1 MVVVWIF
8 NWQSH
13 SDREITQLTMQPL
26 TMNLIQLIKKSAHT
40 DLSAHAHM
48 HMGGQR
54 YHFCVRFHLKDISP
68 PSIVR
73 FHSSNVRIMPE
84 IIRHQHRI
92 GYWAKGKAEKRQFV
106 SLTNFGVKLLKHV
119 EAPASLRE
127 ESGFVVEVT
136 QKLKGATTVRSG
148 YVLHTVYVSISHS

>member
-1 MVVVWIF
+1 
-8 NWQSH
+8 
-13 SDREITQLTMQPL
+13 
-26 TMNLIQLIKKSAHT
+26 MNLIQLIKKARTLIYISFLCT
-40 DLSAHAHM
+40 IP
-48 HMGGQR
+48 
-54 YHFCVRFHLKDISP
+54 DISP

-73 FHSSNVRIMPE
+73 FHSSNVRTMPE

-92 GYWAKGKAEKRQFV
+92 GYWAMGKAEKRQFV

-119 EAPASLRE
+119 ETPASLRE

-148 YVLHTVYVSISHS
+148 YVLHTVEYDLYMH